1 MGTIIIS
8 AVQHPLITLADVQAC
23 GSCSMKPQI
32 EAQLSEKA

>member
-23 GSCSMKPQI
+23 SMQPQT